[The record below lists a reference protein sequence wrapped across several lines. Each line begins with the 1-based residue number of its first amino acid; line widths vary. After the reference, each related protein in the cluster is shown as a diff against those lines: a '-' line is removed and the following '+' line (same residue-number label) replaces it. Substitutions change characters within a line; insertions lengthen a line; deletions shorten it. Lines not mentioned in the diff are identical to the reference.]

1 MRSRKDNLFYRR
13 TPDGLVSSGG
23 RRVGVAESAMLG
35 ADVIHAVTNPHAR
48 ACTGSIHLYGGDYLH
63 KQRSMWDPDTQ
74 EERPADGETVRRLFD
89 EARAAAE

>member
-1 MRSRKDNLFYRR
+1 
-13 TPDGLVSSGG
+13 
-23 RRVGVAESAMLG
+23 MLG